1 MTSKPDELKD
11 KVTADFEAGKKAFHD
26 AMVKAQSQIDTA
38 AAEIH
43 KLRAEL
49 KTQTDEAR
57 AKTMARVDE
66 LTKKLDATRKEQQTQ
81 IEARLKE
88 LHTNIE
94 SINAELKHATAEG
107 KIAGEAKAK
116 AAREE
121 YDSARRALTASLDA
135 ELAEWKARI
144 DAALDAAA
152 GKKVAAT
159 AAAS

>member
-26 AMVKAQSQIDTA
+26 AMAKAQSQIDTA

-43 KLRAEL
+43 KLRGVL
-49 KTQTDEAR
+49 KTQSDEAK
-57 AKTMARVDE
+57 AKPMARVDE
-66 LTKKLDATRKEQQTQ
+66 LTKKLDAARKAQQTQ

-107 KIAGEAKAK
+107 K
-116 AAREE
+116 
-121 YDSARRALTASLDA
+121 
-135 ELAEWKARI
+135 
-144 DAALDAAA
+144 
-152 GKKVAAT
+152 VAVETQA
-159 AAAS
+159 